1 MNLRQLEV
9 FYLVVKKGSCTRA
22 AEELNVTQ
30 PAVTIQVKSL
40 EKSVNLKLIQH
51 FGEKIQ
57 LSEAGELL
65 YQFAEKIFDLVSEA
79 DEKMRDF
86 KRLMRGTL
94 QIGTTKNYAR
104 YIMPSLLTTFQARF
118 PNIRVV
124 LDEGNS
130 EDMVRSVLEM
140 KNELAFVCQIN
151 IDRRLKSTFFST
163 VEFVLVASPQ
173 HRFSQKGNISFK
185 ELNGEPVI
193 LREKGSGSRAA
204 ILRRFDLYGIRPS
217 VIIEAGS
224 LDFIVR
230 YVKQGKGISFMFEPD
245 IKEELEKGLLKVI
258 PIEEGNVVFFTD
270 IVYHAE
276 QPLSPPAQAFLKI
289 VEEAKEQFKRELKVD
304 LFPRSPVLRAF

>member
-9 FYLVVKKGSCTRA
+9 FHLVVKKGSCTKA

-40 EKSVNLKLIQH
+40 AKSLNLKLIQH

-65 YQFAEKIFDLVSEA
+65 YQYAEKIFDLVSEA

-86 KRLMRGTL
+86 KKLMRGTL

-118 PNIRVV
+118 PDIRVI

-130 EDMVRSVLEM
+130 EDMARSVLDM
-140 KNELAFVCQIN
+140 KNEMAFICQIN
-151 IDRRLKSTFFST
+151 IDRRLKSIFFSS
-163 VEFVLVASPQ
+163 VEFVLVVSPQ
-173 HRFSQKGNISFK
+173 HRFSQRGSISFR

-204 ILRRFDLYGIRPS
+204 ILRRFDLYGIKPS
-217 VIIEAGS
+217 VIIEVGS
-224 LDFIVR
+224 LDFIVG

-258 PIEEGNVVFFTD
+258 PIEGGNVIFFTD
-270 IVYHAE
+270 IVYHSE
-276 QPLSPPAQAFLKI
+276 QPLSPPAQALLKI
-289 VEEAKEQFKRELKVD
+289 VEESKDQFKKELRVD
-304 LFPRSPVLRAF
+304 LFPPSSVLQAF